1 MSYQYLLFHIFS
13 SADRKLQLLK
23 HKCLYYQLYFYS
35 NSSMFQCSCFL
46 LIGSINPEA
55 WCSWCPDLVLVTP
68 LFAFN
73 YDEQELSQRDPALT
87 LARVIINMTKN
98 INTHHNGLVNVSWL
112 RLPPITPA
120 PLSPPSPSLPPH
132 NVSDFVSICE
142 YCTC

>member
-1 MSYQYLLFHIFS
+1 MSYQYLLFSPRPIGSYNDFNINVYIINYIFIPTPEG
-13 SADRKLQLLK
+13 
-23 HKCLYYQLYFYS
+23 
-35 NSSMFQCSCFL
+35 SMFQCSCFL

-73 YDEQELSQRDPALT
+73 YDEQELSQRDTTLT

-120 PLSPPSPSLPPH
+120 PQSPPSPSLPPH